1 MVTTTDPKQ
10 NQTHQA
16 RGKMDNLQASVS
28 VQNVALDHI
37 LQVTKTPSPFQ
48 SNGASQKV
56 QDLSSA
62 GPSTIPAVLP
72 PKDSSVNAISR
83 SEQEQEIIQQ
93 TAAGFAA
100 CLAADHAA
108 VLHPDIDSPFSD
120 HVDVVN
126 RLLPYH
132 IFQQPQ
138 EDIRTVPESRSY
150 KGKRKVEYDGIR
162 VEIRETRFALHCHQR
177 LRKLQ
182 ERFRRA
188 QVRGGTRA
196 SPSPQTYTLMQ
207 AILEVERAETAAVS
221 SELRSARNELDAV
234 QREKRVAS
242 QPTVTKF
249 RSTFYPQASGSSQ
262 YYRSY
267 AYAYTQPYSA
277 SMSGATTSTF
287 YTTPSTRTTTTATT
301 SPSVPSYAPSGGAI
315 PVQLPVTSLAALHA
329 LGIVPVS
336 AASLPPPDQ
345 PQPAAVLKGST
356 SNGTML
362 SLDIDVSLLQ
372 SSQMSGLA
380 LLLNSLMSR
389 GVSSGQ
395 ASATST
401 SSEQAT
407 AQPHT

>member
-1 MVTTTDPKQ
+1 
-10 NQTHQA
+10 
-16 RGKMDNLQASVS
+16 MDNLQASFS

-37 LQVTKTPSPFQ
+37 LQVTKVPSPFQ

-72 PKDSSVNAISR
+72 PKDCSVNAISR
-83 SEQEQEIIQQ
+83 SEQEQQIIQQ
-93 TAAGFAA
+93 TAASFAA
-100 CLAADHAA
+100 CLTADHAA

-138 EDIRTVPESRSY
+138 EGHMAR
-150 KGKRKVEYDGIR
+150 GKVKYDGIR
-162 VEIRETRFALHCHQR
+162 LEIRETRFALHCHQR

-188 QVRGGTRA
+188 QMKGGTRA
-196 SPSPQTYTLMQ
+196 SPNPQTYTLIQ

-277 SMSGATTSTF
+277 NMSGATTSTF

-301 SPSVPSYAPSGGAI
+301 SSSAPSYAPSGGAI

-336 AASLPPPDQ
+336 ASSLPPPDQ

-362 SLDIDVSLLQ
+362 SLDINVSLLQ

-395 ASATST
+395 ASATTT
-401 SSEQAT
+401 SSEQAA

>member
-1 MVTTTDPKQ
+1 
-10 NQTHQA
+10 
-16 RGKMDNLQASVS
+16 MDNLQASYC
-28 VQNVALDHI
+28 VQNIALDHI
-37 LQVTKTPSPFQ
+37 QQAAKASSSTQTNDL
-48 SNGASQKV
+48 SQKV
-56 QDLSSA
+56 QDLPSA
-62 GPSTIPAVLP
+62 GPSTIPALLP
-72 PKDSSVNAISR
+72 PKDCSVNAISR
-83 SEQEQEIIQQ
+83 SEQERQIIQQ

-108 VLHPDIDSPFSD
+108 VLHPDIDSPFAD
-120 HVDVVN
+120 HADVVN

-138 EDIRTVPESRSY
+138 EDTRTVAASRPP
-150 KGKRKVEYDGIR
+150 KGKEKAKYDDIR
-162 VEIRETRFALHCHQR
+162 LEIKETRFALNCHQR

-188 QVRGGTRA
+188 QVKDGTRA
-196 SPSPQTYTLMQ
+196 SPDPQAYTLIQ
-207 AILEVERAETAAVS
+207 AVLEVERAETAAVS
-221 SELRSARNELDAV
+221 SELRSARNELDAI
-234 QREKRVAS
+234 QREKRAAS

-249 RSTFYPQASGSSQ
+249 RSTYYPQGSAPSQ

-277 SMSGATTSTF
+277 SIPGATTSTF
-287 YTTPSTRTTTTATT
+287 YTTPPARSTTAPATA
-301 SPSVPSYAPSGGAI
+301 SGAPSYVSSGGAI
-315 PVQLPVTSLAALHA
+315 PVQLPVTSLSALHA
-329 LGIVPVS
+329 LGIVPIP

-362 SLDIDVSLLQ
+362 SLDINVSLLQ

-389 GVSSGQ
+389 GGSSGQ
-395 ASATST
+395 ASAAAG
-401 SSEQAT
+401 SSGQA
-407 AQPHT
+407 AASQPQT